1 MPSKYIDLAEL
12 EYRSRDLPACTYCG
26 VEAGK
31 ICITVND
38 NLTNPHAIRT
48 QRNKP
53 PKVAQV
59 FKDPEPHQPGIMCT
73 GQMHNISNNN
83 IWHHDCWLP
92 KGHNGY
98 HECHH
103 HNRNMDK
110 GCLWQTGQFVR
121 DEVNGVDANNV

>member
-73 GQMHNISNNN
+73 GQMHNISTITYGITTAGCQKVTMATTSAIITIA
-83 IWHHDCWLP
+83 IWI
-92 KGHNGY
+92 KVVSGK
-98 HECHH
+98 
-103 HNRNMDK
+103 R
-110 GCLWQTGQFVR
+110 
-121 DEVNGVDANNV
+121 ANS